1 MKDGWEGLRGAVL
14 EDRDLP
20 GLSPPEGGDREIDLA
35 VAVEIRGIDAGNP
48 GPAIEPERAELPLR
62 QTAHPDD
69 RPFGVIGGKELPH
82 LGHQQILDAVLV
94 DVRHRD
100 VGRVRDA
107 GDLRQG
113 GRGRARGAA
122 EDQPLTHV
130 RAQQIELPV
139 SVEIDQP
146 HVRDRG
152 SAGHSGNREHATCE
166 GDR

>member
-1 MKDGWEGLRGAVL
+1 MRFSRIATCPLFRHPKAATARLILPSPLKSAASMLATRGQPSSQNAPNFPFA
-14 EDRDLP
+14 RP
-20 GLSPPEGGDREIDLA
+20 RIQMTA
-35 VAVEIRGIDAGNP
+35 
-48 GPAIEPERAELPLR
+48 PL
-62 QTAHPDD
+62 
-69 RPFGVIGGKELPH
+69 GVIGGKELPH
-82 LGHQQILDAVLV
+82 LGHEQILDAVLV

-107 GDLRQG
+107 GDLSQG
-113 GRGRARGAA
+113 GRGRARSAA